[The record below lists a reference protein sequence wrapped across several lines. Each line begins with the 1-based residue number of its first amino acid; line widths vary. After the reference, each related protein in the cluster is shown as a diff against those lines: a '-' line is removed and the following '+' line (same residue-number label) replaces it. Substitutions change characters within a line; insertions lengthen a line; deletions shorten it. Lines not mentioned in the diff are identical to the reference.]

1 MKIIPLVPRGYC
13 KGVIRAIQIAQK
25 TVKEYPNQSIYIL
38 GPIVHNE
45 FVSKALSNLGII
57 TLDDTNT
64 TRYDLLD
71 KIDSGVVIFSAH
83 GVSEYVYSKA
93 KEKGLTVIDASCSD
107 VVSIKDKVMD
117 HLEKG
122 FTVFY
127 IGKKHHPETEGICFN
142 HPEIYCIE
150 DTNDIPLQL
159 DTTSIYVTTQT
170 TMSTYQVQPL
180 YDAIRNIY
188 PFASFE
194 TQICHATTS
203 RQQAVLNMSDEID
216 GVIVVGDPKSN
227 NTNKLKRLAQ
237 TKPNVKVVV
246 MINDLSELD
255 ASQFDHC
262 EFIAITSGASTPN
275 SITTSIIEYMNA
287 YANGDHPDKKPL
299 TINQILI

>member
-25 TVKEYPNQSIYIL
+25 TVKEYPDQPVYIL

-57 TLDDTNT
+57 TLDDTNS

-107 VVSIKDKVMD
+107 VVSIKDKVMN
-117 HLEKG
+117 HLEKSY
-122 FTVFY
+122 TVFY

-150 DTNDIPLQL
+150 DTSDIPLEL
-159 DTTSIYVTTQT
+159 NTTSIYVTTQT

-188 PFASFE
+188 PFAFFE

-227 NTNKLKRLAQ
+227 NTNKLKKLAQ

-255 ASQFDHC
+255 ASLFDHC
-262 EFIAITSGASTPN
+262 QFIAITSGASTPN
-275 SITTSIIEYMNA
+275 SITTSIIEYMKA
-287 YANGDHPDKKPL
+287 YANGEHPEKKPL
-299 TINQILI
+299 TIDQILI